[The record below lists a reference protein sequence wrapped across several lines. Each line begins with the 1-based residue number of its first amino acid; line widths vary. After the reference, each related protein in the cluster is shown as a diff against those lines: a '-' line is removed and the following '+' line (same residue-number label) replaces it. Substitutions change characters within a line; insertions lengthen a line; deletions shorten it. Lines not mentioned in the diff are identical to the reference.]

1 MVLTGDFN
9 AKSKN
14 SYKNDKYS
22 FEGNIIENVT
32 SQLGLQQVIKEP
44 THILVN
50 SSSCFNLIFTSQA
63 N

>member
-22 FEGNIIENVT
+22 FEENIIENVT